1 MLIFCKLKFTKFT
14 KIGNIVEIN
23 KKIGQK
29 IKVFRK
35 KLGLQANKLSELLNI
50 SPSYLN
56 LIESGKRNIDGDL
69 LLRVCQEL
77 RIELSD
83 ITSDKEINLNNAK
96 IAISKFSKNKNI
108 KNLDLKIGP
117 KIKAFRRQ
125 LGLQANK
132 FAEQLKI
139 SPSYLNLIES
149 GKRNIDGNLLI
160 KISQELRVEL
170 SDLTS
175 KEDVNL
181 ENDITE
187 LLDDQL
193 FEGLDI
199 LGPEVK
205 DLVNTNPKIA
215 KALIKLGDNFKQKDH
230 EIVNKVENISGKII
244 DSRKAA
250 FPGEV
255 ISDFL
260 QENKNFFPKLE
271 NFANNIFEK
280 VKQNNRTRYIAL
292 CEFLN
297 SEYGIIVKDII
308 PEEGKPFS
316 KIYKTKEK
324 ELFLSDYLSIET
336 KKLHAAAQIAQEG
349 ASKEIDEY
357 LSTFSFPSQEAK
369 KLTRVA
375 LLNYC
380 GAAILMPYKLFHKEC
395 KELKY
400 DLELLQNT
408 FATSFEQVAH
418 RVTCLQDPDLPGIPF
433 HFLRVDVAGNI
444 SKRFSLSGIEIPRY
458 GGACPRW
465 NVYSAFSRPGV
476 IQAAVSKMTNG
487 EKYVCIART
496 VEKGVGRYG
505 QKKSM
510 LSIGLG
516 CEAKYAKDFVYTENL
531 DLNDKKSELPI
542 GVSCRTCDRLDCSQ
556 RAFPPLHKKF
566 DIDINSRGVS
576 VYVSE

>member
-1 MLIFCKLKFTKFT
+1 M
-14 KIGNIVEIN
+14 EIN
-23 KKIGQK
+23 KDIGQK
-29 IKVFRK
+29 IRVFRK
-35 KLGLQANKLSELLNI
+35 KLGLQANKLAEQLSI

-56 LIESGKRNIDGDL
+56 LIESGKRNIDAEL
-69 LLRVCQEL
+69 LLKICQEL
-77 RIELSD
+77 RIEISD
-83 ITSDKEINLNNAK
+83 LKSEKEINLDNSK
-96 IAISKFSKNKNI
+96 LAISKYSQGKNI
-108 KNLDLKIGP
+108 NKLDLKIGP
-117 KIKAFRRQ
+117 KIKVFRRQ

-132 FAEQLKI
+132 FAEQINI

-149 GKRNIDGNLLI
+149 NKRKIDGNLLI
-160 KISQELRVEL
+160 KISKELRVNL

-175 KEDVNL
+175 KSDINL
-181 ENDITE
+181 ENDISE

-193 FEGLDI
+193 FEDLDI

-230 EIVNKVENISGKII
+230 EIINKVEDISGKKI
-244 DSRKAA
+244 DSRKTA

-260 QENKNFFPKLE
+260 QDNKNYFPKLE
-271 NFANNIFEK
+271 NFANKVFEK
-280 VKQNNRTRYIAL
+280 VQKNNRTRYIAL
-292 CEFLN
+292 CEYLQ
-297 SEYGIIVKDII
+297 SEYKIRVKDVI
-308 PEEGKPFS
+308 PEEDKPFS
-316 KIYKTKEK
+316 KIFNKNKK
-324 ELFLSDYLSIET
+324 ELLLSDYNTLET

-349 ASKEIDEY
+349 ASKEIDDY
-357 LSTFSFPSQEAK
+357 LSKFRFPSDESK
-369 KLTRVA
+369 RLTQVA

-380 GAAILMPYKLFHKEC
+380 GAAILMPYKLFHSEC
-395 KELKY
+395 KKLKY

-418 RVTCLQDPDLPGIPF
+418 RVTCLQDPELPGIPF
-433 HFLRVDVAGNI
+433 HMLRTDIAGNI

-465 NVYSAFSRPGV
+465 NVYSAFTRPGI

-496 VEKGVGRYG
+496 VEKGIGRFG
-505 QKKSM
+505 QSKSI

-516 CEAKYAKDFVYTENL
+516 CEAKYAKEFVYTENL
-531 DLNDKKSELPI
+531 DISDKKTEIPI

-566 DIDINSRGVS
+566 DVDINSRGVS
-576 VYVSE
+576 VYVGDKK

>member
-1 MLIFCKLKFTKFT
+1 MSQVDL
-14 KIGNIVEIN
+14 KIGP
-23 KKIGQK
+23 K
-29 IKVFRK
+29 IKSFRRQ
-35 KLGLQANKLSELLNI
+35 LGLQANKLSEQLGI
-50 SPSYLN
+50 SASYLN
-56 LIESGKRNIDGDL
+56 LIESGKRKIDGDL
-69 LLRVCQEL
+69 LLKVCE
-77 RIELSD
+77 E
-83 ITSDKEINLNNAK
+83 
-96 IAISKFSKNKNI
+96 
-108 KNLDLKIGP
+108 LKI
-117 KIKAFRRQ
+117 
-125 LGLQANK
+125 
-132 FAEQLKI
+132 
-139 SPSYLNLIES
+139 
-149 GKRNIDGNLLI
+149 
-160 KISQELRVEL
+160 EL
-170 SDLTS
+170 SDLTNKS
-175 KEDVNL
+175 DLNL
-181 ENDITE
+181 VNDISE
-187 LLDDQL
+187 LLDDKL
-193 FEGLDI
+193 FEDLDI
-199 LGPEVK
+199 VGPEVK

-230 EIVNKVENISGKII
+230 EIINKVENLSGKII
-244 DSRKAA
+244 DSRKTA

-260 QENKNFFPKLE
+260 QEKKNYFPKLE
-271 NFANNIFEK
+271 EFANSVFEK
-280 VKQNNRTRYIAL
+280 VQKNNRTRYVAL
-292 CEFLN
+292 CEFLKT
-297 SEYGIIVKDII
+297 EYSITVKDVI
-308 PEEGKPFS
+308 PDEGKPFS
-316 KIYKTKEK
+316 KIFDKNKK
-324 ELFLSDYLSIET
+324 ELLLSDYNSLET

-349 ASKEIDEY
+349 AMKEINDY
-357 LSTFSFPSQEAK
+357 LSEFKFPTEESK
-369 KLTRVA
+369 RLTQIA

-380 GAAILMPYKLFHKEC
+380 GAAILMPYKLFHSEC
-395 KELKY
+395 KKLKY

-418 RVTCLQDPDLPGIPF
+418 RVTSLQDPKLPGIPF

-531 DLNDKKSELPI
+531 SLSDKKTEIPI

-566 DIDINSRGVS
+566 DVDFEIIFNLCLKS
-576 VYVSE
+576 

>member
-1 MLIFCKLKFTKFT
+1 MS
-14 KIGNIVEIN
+14 KIDN
-23 KKIGQK
+23 
-29 IKVFRK
+29 
-35 KLGLQANKLSELLNI
+35 
-50 SPSYLN
+50 
-56 LIESGKRNIDGDL
+56 
-69 LLRVCQEL
+69 
-77 RIELSD
+77 
-83 ITSDKEINLNNAK
+83 
-96 IAISKFSKNKNI
+96 
-108 KNLDLKIGP
+108 KIGP

-125 LGLQANK
+125 LGMQANK
-132 FAEQLKI
+132 LAEELSI
-139 SPSYLNLIES
+139 SPSYLNLIEN
-149 GKRNIDGNLLI
+149 GKRKIDGDLLL
-160 KISQELRVEL
+160 KVCEKLRIEL

-175 KEDVNL
+175 KADINL
-181 ENDITE
+181 ENNISE
-187 LLDDQL
+187 LLGDEL
-193 FEGLDI
+193 FEDLDI

-230 EIVNKVENISGKII
+230 EIVNKLENISGKII

-271 NFANNIFEK
+271 NFADTIFEK

-292 CEFLN
+292 CDFLK
-297 SEYGIIVKDII
+297 SEYGITVKDVI

-316 KIYKTKEK
+316 KIYKSKQK
-324 ELFLSDYLSIET
+324 ELFLSDYLSLET
-336 KKLHAAAQIAQEG
+336 KKLHAAAQISQQG
-349 ASKEIDEY
+349 AYKLIDEY
-357 LSTFSFPSQEAK
+357 LLTFNFPSEEAK

-380 GAAILMPYKLFHKEC
+380 GAAILMPYKLFHKAC

-418 RVTCLQDPDLPGIPF
+418 RVTCLQDPSLPGIPF

-516 CEAKYAKDFVYTENL
+516 CEAKFAKEFVYTENL

>member
-1 MLIFCKLKFTKFT
+1 MSQIDI
-14 KIGNIVEIN
+14 KIGS
-23 KKIGQK
+23 K
-29 IKVFRK
+29 IKSFRQ
-35 KLGLQANKLSELLNI
+35 KLGLQAKKLSEQIGISPSYLNLIESGKRKIDGDLLLKICQELRVEISDLSSDLNLNLNNSRIAITKFSNKNNLKNLNLRIGPKIRAFRRQLGIQANILSNQLNI

-56 LIESGKRNIDGDL
+56 LIESGKRKIDGDL
-69 LLRVCQEL
+69 VLRVC
-77 RIELSD
+77 
-83 ITSDKEINLNNAK
+83 KE
-96 IAISKFSKNKNI
+96 
-108 KNLDLKIGP
+108 LKI
-117 KIKAFRRQ
+117 
-125 LGLQANK
+125 
-132 FAEQLKI
+132 
-139 SPSYLNLIES
+139 
-149 GKRNIDGNLLI
+149 
-160 KISQELRVEL
+160 EL
-170 SDLTS
+170 SDLTGKS
-175 KEDVNL
+175 DLNL
-181 ENDITE
+181 ENNISE
-187 LLDDQL
+187 LLSDDL
-193 FEGLDI
+193 FEELDI

-230 EIVNKVENISGKII
+230 DIVNRVENISGKII

-271 NFANNIFEK
+271 NFANIIFDK
-280 VKQNNRTRYIAL
+280 IKQNNRTRYIAL
-292 CEFLN
+292 CDFLK
-297 SEYGIIVKDII
+297 SEYGIRVKDVI

-316 KIYKTKEK
+316 KIFKIKEK
-324 ELFLSDYLSIET
+324 ELLLSDYLSLET
-336 KKLHAAAQIAQEG
+336 KKLFAAAQVAQEG
-349 ASKEIDEY
+349 ASAEIDKY
-357 LSTFSFPSQEAK
+357 LSTFNFPTNESK

-380 GAAILMPYKLFHKEC
+380 GAAILMPYELFHKEC

-418 RVTCLQDPDLPGIPF
+418 RVTCLQDPNLPGIPF

-487 EKYVCIART
+487 EKYVCIAKT

-516 CEAKYAKDFVYTENL
+516 CEAKYAKEFVYTENL

-566 DIDINSRGVS
+566 DVDINSRGVS
-576 VYVSE
+576 VYVNE

>member
-1 MLIFCKLKFTKFT
+1 MQ
-14 KIGNIVEIN
+14 IN

-29 IKVFRK
+29 VKIFRQ
-35 KLGLQANKLSELLNI
+35 KLGLQANKLAEQLNI

-69 LLRVCQEL
+69 LLKVCQEL

-83 ITSDKEINLNNAK
+83 LTSENEINLYNTK
-96 IAISKFSKNKNI
+96 IAISKFSKDKNI
-108 KNLDLKIGP
+108 KKLDLKIGP

-125 LGLQANK
+125 FGLQANK
-132 FAEQLKI
+132 LAEQLNI

-149 GKRNIDGNLLI
+149 GKRNIDANLLI

-175 KEDVNL
+175 KADVNL
-181 ENDITE
+181 ENDISE

-193 FEGLDI
+193 FENLDI
-199 LGPEVK
+199 VGPEVK

-215 KALIKLGDNFKQKDH
+215 KALVRLGDNFKQKDH

-244 DSRKAA
+244 DGRKAA

-271 NFANNIFEK
+271 NFANIIFEK

-292 CEFLN
+292 CDFLKN
-297 SEYGIIVKDII
+297 EYGILVKDVI

-316 KIYKTKEK
+316 KIYKVKEK
-324 ELFLSDYLSIET
+324 ELLLSDYLSLET
-336 KKLHAAAQIAQEG
+336 KKLFAAAQISQEG
-349 ASKEIDEY
+349 AHKEIDDY
-357 LSTFSFPSQEAK
+357 LSTFNFPSEESK

-380 GAAILMPYKLFHKEC
+380 GAAILMPYKPFHTEC

-418 RVTCLQDPDLPGIPF
+418 RVTCLQDPKLPGIPF

-487 EKYVCIART
+487 EKYVCIAKT

-505 QKKSM
+505 QKKSI

-516 CEAKYAKDFVYTENL
+516 CEAKYAKEFVYTENL
-531 DLNDKKSELPI
+531 DINDKKSELPI

-566 DIDINSRGVS
+566 DVDINSRGVS
-576 VYVSE
+576 VYVTE

>member
-1 MLIFCKLKFTKFT
+1 MS
-14 KIGNIVEIN
+14 
-23 KKIGQK
+23 Q
-29 IKVFRK
+29 
-35 KLGLQANKLSELLNI
+35 
-50 SPSYLN
+50 
-56 LIESGKRNIDGDL
+56 ID
-69 LLRVCQEL
+69 
-77 RIELSD
+77 
-83 ITSDKEINLNNAK
+83 N
-96 IAISKFSKNKNI
+96 
-108 KNLDLKIGP
+108 KIGP

-125 LGLQANK
+125 LGIQANK
-132 FAEQLKI
+132 LAEEIGI
-139 SPSYLNLIES
+139 SPSYINLIES
-149 GKRNIDGNLLI
+149 GKRKIDGDLLL
-160 KISQELRVEL
+160 KVCEKLRIEL

-175 KEDVNL
+175 KTDLNL
-181 ENDITE
+181 ENNISE
-187 LLDDQL
+187 LLSDEL
-193 FEGLDI
+193 FEDLDI

-230 EIVNKVENISGKII
+230 EIVNKLENISGKII

-271 NFANNIFEK
+271 NFANIIFDK

-292 CEFLN
+292 CNFLKN
-297 SEYGIIVKDII
+297 EYRIVVKDTI

-316 KIYKTKEK
+316 KIYKIKEK
-324 ELFLSDYLSIET
+324 ELLLSDYLSIET
-336 KKLHAAAQIAQEG
+336 KKLFAAAQIAQEG
-349 ASKEIDEY
+349 ASKEIEQY
-357 LSTFSFPSQEAK
+357 LSTFKFPSEEAK

-418 RVTCLQDPDLPGIPF
+418 RVTCLQDPKQPGIPF

-487 EKYVCIART
+487 EKYVCIAKT

-516 CEAKYAKDFVYTENL
+516 CESKYAKEFIYTENL
-531 DLNDKKSELPI
+531 DLNDKKSELSI
-542 GVSCRTCDRLDCSQ
+542 GVSCRTCDRLNCSQ

-566 DIDINSRGVS
+566 DIDINTRGVS
-576 VYVSE
+576 VYVNE

>member
-1 MLIFCKLKFTKFT
+1 MSQVDL
-14 KIGNIVEIN
+14 KIGP
-23 KKIGQK
+23 K
-29 IKVFRK
+29 IKSFRRQ
-35 KLGLQANKLSELLNI
+35 LGLQANKLAEQLGI
-50 SPSYLN
+50 SASYLN
-56 LIESGKRNIDGDL
+56 LIESGKRKIDGDL
-69 LLRVCQEL
+69 LLKVCE
-77 RIELSD
+77 E
-83 ITSDKEINLNNAK
+83 
-96 IAISKFSKNKNI
+96 
-108 KNLDLKIGP
+108 LKI
-117 KIKAFRRQ
+117 
-125 LGLQANK
+125 
-132 FAEQLKI
+132 
-139 SPSYLNLIES
+139 
-149 GKRNIDGNLLI
+149 
-160 KISQELRVEL
+160 EL
-170 SDLTS
+170 SDLTNKS
-175 KEDVNL
+175 DLNL
-181 ENDITE
+181 VNDISE
-187 LLDDQL
+187 LLDDKL
-193 FEGLDI
+193 FEDLDI
-199 LGPEVK
+199 VGPEVK

-230 EIVNKVENISGKII
+230 EIINKVENLSGKII
-244 DSRKAA
+244 DSRKTA

-260 QENKNFFPKLE
+260 QEKKNYFPKLE
-271 NFANNIFEK
+271 EFANSVFEK
-280 VKQNNRTRYIAL
+280 VQKNNRTRYVAL
-292 CEFLN
+292 CEFLKT
-297 SEYGIIVKDII
+297 EYSITVKDVI
-308 PEEGKPFS
+308 PDEGKPFS
-316 KIYKTKEK
+316 KIFDKNKK
-324 ELFLSDYLSIET
+324 ELLLSDYNSLET

-349 ASKEIDEY
+349 AMEEINNY
-357 LSTFSFPSQEAK
+357 LSEFKFPTEESK
-369 KLTRVA
+369 RLTQIA

-380 GAAILMPYKLFHKEC
+380 GAAILMPYKLFHSEC
-395 KELKY
+395 KKLKY

-418 RVTCLQDPDLPGIPF
+418 RVTSLQDPKLPGIPF

-531 DLNDKKSELPI
+531 SLSDKKTEIPI

-566 DIDINSRGVS
+566 DVDVNARGVS
-576 VYVSE
+576 VYVSD

>member
-1 MLIFCKLKFTKFT
+1 MSQLDI
-14 KIGNIVEIN
+14 KIG
-23 KKIGQK
+23 KKIK
-29 IKVFRK
+29 TFRN
-35 KLGLQANKLSELLNI
+35 KLGLQAKKLAEQIGI

-56 LIESGKRNIDGDL
+56 LIESGKRKIDGDL
-69 LLRVCQEL
+69 LLKISQEL
-77 RIELSD
+77 RIEFND
-83 ITSDKEINLNNAK
+83 ILKDKVDLNNSRKAIASFYRRNNKNEIN
-96 IAISKFSKNKNI
+96 
-108 KNLDLKIGP
+108 LKIGP

-125 LGLQANK
+125 LGIQANVL
-132 FAEQLKI
+132 AGQIGI

-149 GKRNIDGNLLI
+149 GKRKIDGDLI
-160 KISQELRVEL
+160 IRVCEELKINL

-175 KEDVNL
+175 KSDLNL
-181 ENDITE
+181 ENNISE
-187 LLDDQL
+187 LLDDEL
-193 FEGLDI
+193 FEDLDI

-230 EIVNKVENISGKII
+230 DIVNKVENLSGKII
-244 DSRKAA
+244 DSRKAS

-255 ISDFL
+255 VSDFL

-271 NFANNIFEK
+271 NFANNVFEN

-292 CEFLN
+292 CDFLK
-297 SEYGIIVKDII
+297 SEYGIKVTDVI
-308 PEEGKPFS
+308 PEENKPFS
-316 KIYKTKEK
+316 KIFKIDTK
-324 ELFLSDYLSIET
+324 ELFLSDYISLET

-349 ASKEIDEY
+349 ASDQIESY
-357 LSTFSFPSQEAK
+357 LSTFTFPSKESK

-380 GAAILMPYKLFHKEC
+380 GAAILMPYKLFHQEC
-395 KELKY
+395 RDLKY

-418 RVTCLQDPDLPGIPF
+418 RVTCLQDPQLPGIPF

-487 EKYVCIART
+487 EKYVCIAKT

-516 CEAKYAKDFVYTENL
+516 CEAKYAKEFVYTENL
-531 DLNDKKSELPI
+531 DLTDKKSELPI

-566 DIDINSRGVS
+566 DVDINSRGVS
-576 VYVSE
+576 VYVNE

>member
-1 MLIFCKLKFTKFT
+1 MSQVDL
-14 KIGNIVEIN
+14 KIGP
-23 KKIGQK
+23 K
-29 IKVFRK
+29 IKSFRRQ
-35 KLGLQANKLSELLNI
+35 LGLQANKLAEQLGI
-50 SPSYLN
+50 SASYLN
-56 LIESGKRNIDGDL
+56 LIESGKRKIDGDL
-69 LLRVCQEL
+69 LLKVCE
-77 RIELSD
+77 E
-83 ITSDKEINLNNAK
+83 
-96 IAISKFSKNKNI
+96 
-108 KNLDLKIGP
+108 LKI
-117 KIKAFRRQ
+117 
-125 LGLQANK
+125 
-132 FAEQLKI
+132 
-139 SPSYLNLIES
+139 
-149 GKRNIDGNLLI
+149 
-160 KISQELRVEL
+160 EL
-170 SDLTS
+170 SDLTNKS
-175 KEDVNL
+175 DLNL
-181 ENDITE
+181 VNDISE
-187 LLDDQL
+187 LLDDKL
-193 FEGLDI
+193 FEDLDI
-199 LGPEVK
+199 VGPEVK

-230 EIVNKVENISGKII
+230 EIINKVENLSGKII
-244 DSRKAA
+244 DSRKTA

-260 QENKNFFPKLE
+260 QEKKNYFPKLE
-271 NFANNIFEK
+271 EFANNVFEK
-280 VKQNNRTRYIAL
+280 VQKNNRTRYVAL
-292 CEFLN
+292 CEFLKT
-297 SEYGIIVKDII
+297 EYSITAKDVI
-308 PEEGKPFS
+308 PDEGKPFS
-316 KIYKTKEK
+316 KIYDKNKK
-324 ELFLSDYLSIET
+324 ELLLSDYNSLET

-349 ASKEIDEY
+349 AMKEINNY
-357 LSTFSFPSQEAK
+357 LSEFKFPTEESK
-369 KLTRVA
+369 RLTQIA

-380 GAAILMPYKLFHKEC
+380 GAAILMPYKLFHSEC
-395 KELKY
+395 KKLKY

-418 RVTCLQDPDLPGIPF
+418 RVTSLQDPKLPGIPF

-531 DLNDKKSELPI
+531 SLSDKKTEIPI

-566 DIDINSRGVS
+566 DVDVNARGVS
-576 VYVSE
+576 VYVSD

>member
-1 MLIFCKLKFTKFT
+1 MSENTDIIIGR
-14 KIGNIVEIN
+14 KIRD
-23 KKIGQK
+23 
-29 IKVFRK
+29 FRR
-35 KLGLQANKLSELLNI
+35 KLGLQAKKLSELLSI
-50 SPSYLN
+50 SPTYLN
-56 LIESGKRNIDGDL
+56 LIESGKRRIDGEL
-69 LLRVCQEL
+69 LLKVCNEL
-77 RIELSD
+77 RIEMSD
-83 ITSDKEINLNNAK
+83 LIDDKLVDLDNSK
-96 IAISKFSKNKNI
+96 KAII
-108 KNLDLKIGP
+108 KNSNVADLKKTNLKIGP

-125 LGLQANK
+125 LGIQANK
-132 FAEQLKI
+132 LSEQIGI
-139 SPSYLNLIES
+139 SASYLNLIES
-149 GKRNIDGNLLI
+149 GKRNVDSNLII
-160 KISQELRVEL
+160 KICSELRINV

-175 KEDVNL
+175 KSDLNL
-181 ENDITE
+181 ENDISE
-187 LLDDQL
+187 LLSDEI
-193 FEGLDI
+193 FEDLDI

-205 DLVNTNPKIA
+205 DLVASNPKMA

-230 EIVNKVENISGKII
+230 DIVNKVENISGKII
-244 DSRKAA
+244 DSRRAA

-255 ISDFL
+255 IADFL
-260 QENKNFFPKLE
+260 QENKNYFPKLE
-271 NFANNIFEK
+271 EFANDIFQE

-292 CEFLN
+292 CEFLKRK
-297 SEYGIIVKDII
+297 YGVQVKDVI

-316 KIYKTKEK
+316 KIYKEKEK
-324 ELFLSDYLSIET
+324 VLLLSDYISLET
-336 KKLHAAAQIAQEG
+336 KKSYAAAQIAHIG
-349 ASKEIDEY
+349 AKEQINFY
-357 LSTFSFPSQEAK
+357 LSNFKFPSNEAK
-369 KLTRVA
+369 ELSRIA

-380 GAAILMPYKLFHKEC
+380 GAAILMPYELFHKEC
-395 KELKY
+395 KNLKY

-418 RVTCLQDPDLPGIPF
+418 RVTCLQDPKLPGIPF

-444 SKRFSLSGIEIPRY
+444 SKRLSLSGIEIPRY

-476 IQAAVSKMTNG
+476 IQAAVSKMSNG

-516 CEAKYAKDFVYTENL
+516 CEAKYAKDFIYTENL

-566 DIDINSRGVS
+566 DVDVNARGVS
-576 VYVSE
+576 VYVSD

>member
-1 MLIFCKLKFTKFT
+1 MSQIDL
-14 KIGNIVEIN
+14 KIGP
-23 KKIGQK
+23 K
-29 IKVFRK
+29 IKSFRRQ
-35 KLGLQANKLSELLNI
+35 LGLQANKLAEQLGI
-50 SPSYLN
+50 SASYLN
-56 LIESGKRNIDGDL
+56 LIESGKRKIDGDL
-69 LLRVCQEL
+69 LLKVCE
-77 RIELSD
+77 E
-83 ITSDKEINLNNAK
+83 
-96 IAISKFSKNKNI
+96 
-108 KNLDLKIGP
+108 LKI
-117 KIKAFRRQ
+117 
-125 LGLQANK
+125 
-132 FAEQLKI
+132 
-139 SPSYLNLIES
+139 
-149 GKRNIDGNLLI
+149 
-160 KISQELRVEL
+160 EL
-170 SDLTS
+170 SDLTNKS
-175 KEDVNL
+175 DLNL
-181 ENDITE
+181 VNDISE
-187 LLDDQL
+187 LLDDKL
-193 FEGLDI
+193 FEDLDI
-199 LGPEVK
+199 VGPEVK

-230 EIVNKVENISGKII
+230 EIINKVENLSGKII
-244 DSRKAA
+244 DSRKTA

-260 QENKNFFPKLE
+260 QEKKNYFPKLE
-271 NFANNIFEK
+271 EFANSIFEK
-280 VKQNNRTRYIAL
+280 VQKNNRTRYVAL
-292 CEFLN
+292 CDFLKT
-297 SEYGIIVKDII
+297 EYSITVKDVI
-308 PEEGKPFS
+308 PDEGKPFS
-316 KIYKTKEK
+316 KIFDKNKK
-324 ELFLSDYLSIET
+324 ELLLSDYNSLET

-349 ASKEIDEY
+349 AMEEINNY
-357 LSTFSFPSQEAK
+357 LSEFKFPTEESK
-369 KLTRVA
+369 RLTQIA

-380 GAAILMPYKLFHKEC
+380 GAAILMPYKLFHSEC
-395 KELKY
+395 KKLKY

-418 RVTCLQDPDLPGIPF
+418 RVTSLQDPKLPGIPF

-531 DLNDKKSELPI
+531 SLSDKKTEIPI

-566 DIDINSRGVS
+566 DVDVNARGVS
-576 VYVSE
+576 VYVSD

>member
-1 MLIFCKLKFTKFT
+1 M
-14 KIGNIVEIN
+14 EIN
-23 KKIGQK
+23 NKLGPK
-29 IKVFRK
+29 IKTFRQ
-35 KLGLQANKLSELLNI
+35 KLGLQANKLAEQLNI

-56 LIESGKRNIDGDL
+56 LIEGGKRNIDADL
-69 LLRVCQEL
+69 LLRICQEL
-77 RIELSD
+77 RIELADLQSETNID
-83 ITSDKEINLNNAK
+83 LKNSK
-96 IAISKFSKNKNI
+96 IAISKFSKDKVI
-108 KNLDLKIGP
+108 KKLDLKIGP

-132 FAEQLKI
+132 FAEQINI

-149 GKRNIDGNLLI
+149 GKRNIDGDLLI
-160 KISQELRVEL
+160 KISKELRVEV

-175 KEDVNL
+175 KADINL
-181 ENDITE
+181 ENNISE

-193 FEGLDI
+193 FDDLDI

-230 EIVNKVENISGKII
+230 EMINKVESLSGKII
-244 DSRKAA
+244 DSRKAS

-260 QENKNFFPKLE
+260 QEKKNYFPKLE
-271 NFANNIFEK
+271 DFANKIFEK
-280 VKQNNRTRYIAL
+280 VQKNNRTRYIAL
-292 CEFLN
+292 CEFLK
-297 SEYGIIVKDII
+297 SEYSILVKDVI
-308 PEEGKPFS
+308 PEDGKPFS
-316 KIYKTKEK
+316 KIFNKGKK
-324 ELFLSDYLSIET
+324 ELLLSDYNSLET

-349 ASKEIDEY
+349 ATDIINDY
-357 LSTFSFPSQEAK
+357 LSEFKFPSDESK
-369 KLTRVA
+369 SLTQIA

-380 GAAILMPYKLFHKEC
+380 GAAILMPYRLFHSEC
-395 KELKY
+395 KKLKY

-418 RVTCLQDPDLPGIPF
+418 RVTCLQDPKLPGIPF
-433 HFLRVDVAGNI
+433 HMLRVDIAGNI

-465 NVYSAFSRPGV
+465 NVYSAFTRPGV

-496 VEKGVGRYG
+496 VEKGVGRFG
-505 QKKSM
+505 QSKSI

-516 CEAKYAKDFVYTENL
+516 CEAKYAKEFVYTENL
-531 DLNDKKSELPI
+531 SLEDKRTEIPI

-566 DIDINSRGVS
+566 DVDINARGVS
-576 VYVSE
+576 VYVSDK